1 MSFATQQIA
10 MTGSAIN
17 GNKYKLCHYC
27 EEKKLP
33 EGGIQ
38 LTQRKWVCAACWV
51 DKMKALRAMR

>member
-1 MSFATQQIA
+1 

-38 LTQRKWVCAACWV
+38 LSQRKWVFAACWV
-51 DKMKALRAMR
+51 DKMKALKAMR

>member
-33 EGGIQ
+33 EGGVQ
-38 LTQRKWVCAACWV
+38 LSPRKWVCAACWV
-51 DKMKALRAMR
+51 DKLKAMR